1 MRNVLTDYRREAES
15 LGAERALLVATSAV
29 RDAENGEAFLGEIEW
44 SYGFTTRLL
53 SGDEEAG
60 MTYAGVATGR
70 PLDADTLVL
79 DVGGG
84 STELISA
91 GFRRSLD
98 IGAVRLAER
107 LLPTDPPPLT
117 ELVECAATVREIL
130 AAELPDDLTA
140 GSLVGVAGTVT
151 TIAAL
156 DMGLSEYDRER
167 VDGSRLSFEGVDRQI
182 ARLAALPLA
191 ERRLVPA
198 LEPERAPVIV
208 PGAIIVR
215 EVLHRFGLDVPRR
228 ERARHPGRRRA
239 GRSRAPGAAEGEA
252 PPGAYTCC

>member
-1 MRNVLTDYRREAES
+1 MLTDYRREAES
-15 LGAERALLVATSAV
+15 LGAERALLVATSVV

-70 PLDADTLVL
+70 SLDDDTLVL
-79 DVGGG
+79 DVAGCP
-84 STELISA
+84 TELISA

-107 LLPTDPPPLT
+107 LLRTDPPPLT
-117 ELVECAATVREIL
+117 ELVDCAATVREIL

-140 GSLVGVAGTVT
+140 GTLVGVAGTVT

-156 DMGLSEYDRER
+156 DMGLSVYDRER

-182 ARLAALPLA
+182 ARLCRAAPRRAPARPRAGARACAGDRARRDHRAARCCTASGWILDVSERDILDGAALAAA
-191 ERRLVPA
+191 ELPA
-198 LEPERAPVIV
+198 P
-208 PGAIIVR
+208 
-215 EVLHRFGLDVPRR
+215 
-228 ERARHPGRRRA
+228 
-239 GRSRAPGAAEGEA
+239 AEGEA
-252 PPGAYTCC
+252 PPCAYTCC